1 MPSLHRKLRSLPHH
15 HRQGIACLSFSNDGR
30 RLATVGVDSD
40 KSVAVWRS
48 CSGEWF
54 DAELQ
59 VDIMIMST
67 SNRECTIDMIVYDM
81 I

>member
-1 MPSLHRKLRSLPHH
+1 M
-15 HRQGIACLSFSNDGR
+15 
-30 RLATVGVDSD
+30 GVDSD

-59 VDIMIMST
+59 VEIMTMSE
-67 SNRECTIDMIVYDM
+67 SNRAFTVDTVILNYWFKIYTAPKQRYYCTPSEIAAA
-81 I
+81 

>member
-1 MPSLHRKLRSLPHH
+1 M
-15 HRQGIACLSFSNDGR
+15 
-30 RLATVGVDSD
+30 GVDSD

-59 VDIMIMST
+59 VERMTMSKP
-67 SNRECTIDMIVYDM
+67 NRACTVGAYAVITPLRTNADF
-81 I
+81 

>member
-1 MPSLHRKLRSLPHH
+1 M
-15 HRQGIACLSFSNDGR
+15 
-30 RLATVGVDSD
+30 TVGVDSD

-59 VDIMIMST
+59 VQFKMTMSEYLFGLFLLPG
-67 SNRECTIDMIVYDM
+67 NACW
-81 I
+81 